1 MRRSISFFTAT
12 ILTLGLS
19 AVGFAGV
26 AAAGDQ
32 LTKKQFLKE
41 GNAICKAARK
51 DFFVVVDMAF
61 AGLDENAEPPPEVIE
76 AVVAVGIPIL
86 QDGFDNI
93 EALEGPASLEKK
105 VDKLVDNLFNA
116 FIHGVRLGIQN
127 KFWVRRTLIWCGI
140 VNTSEI
146 LNLSCNGFLVHP
158 FRISFDTRIK
168 TGFHVYLD
176 EVSNLFP

>member
-105 VDKLVDNLFNA
+105 VDKLVDQYTAILDGFEA
-116 FIHGVRLGIQN
+116 DPQSAEDGSAPFAKPDKLARKIGLKQCAQN
-127 KFWVRRTLIWCGI
+127 
-140 VNTSEI
+140 
-146 LNLSCNGFLVHP
+146 
-158 FRISFDTRIK
+158 
-168 TGFHVYLD
+168 
-176 EVSNLFP
+176 